1 MSLLL
6 IAPYAAIDRLWG
18 SDARYGRLTSIGV
31 LPAAGYLLGGHY
43 GMATAAAFLVVR
55 SLPFRLF
62 GGSATPTTDRE
73 RIGLYLRYALMVP
86 AGVILAGLF
95 GADMLKAALAWGLW
109 AAGATW
115 VSSWYG
121 RENAKAKAS
130 EYGIDP
136 SLNVWVEV
144 LRGALAGI
152 AAGGL

>member
-6 IAPYAAIDRLWG
+6 IAPYAVIDRLWG
-18 SDARYGRLTSIGV
+18 SDVRHARLVSLCV
-31 LPAAGYLLGGHY
+31 LPACGYLLGGHY

-62 GGSATPTTDRE
+62 GGSSTPTTDRE

-86 AGVILAGLF
+86 LGVILAGLF

-109 AAGATW
+109 SAGATW

-121 RENAKAKAS
+121 RENAKAQAG
-130 EYGIDP
+130 EYDLDP
-136 SLNVWVEV
+136 SLNVWVEA

-152 AAGGL
+152 AAGVL